1 MGGLSRGLMF
11 PSSSPALNAIST
23 HPRLRAAT
31 AQLLGTSSITLLQS
45 EAWSKSPPAGGT
57 KLLGLVGKV
66 LGTLLQSDAVNPINA
81 YSNSDQRMHMD
92 YPNHYLTHPSPWAS
106 PEAVEAI
113 LYFDDASECGGAT
126 RLVPRQGD
134 DDPLYSWPYVRM
146 PGVAGHDWINDKGS
160 AERYFERADPEIA
173 RFRRRLYEREVEV
186 KYRPGTLLLYRFD
199 LWHRGTPLKST
210 APPRRVLNLV
220 YAKTGI
226 RHITPWNCRLDFVE
240 SNDEQQQQQQ
250 QQQAPSAHAIAR
262 AAEFGF
268 SRNMYFGGE
277 GELNAMT
284 VQRRS
289 RLGVPP
295 PGDPYWTDA
304 MCDAVRQRFGPRG
317 GWEAY
322 RSSSSEC
329 SEYSV

>member
-1 MGGLSRGLMF
+1 MS
-11 PSSSPALNAIST
+11 
-23 HPRLRAAT
+23 
-31 AQLLGTSSITLLQS
+31 LQ
-45 EAWSKSPPAGGT
+45 
-57 KLLGLVGKV
+57 
-66 LGTLLQSDAVNPINA
+66 
-81 YSNSDQRMHMD
+81 
-92 YPNHYLTHPSPWAS
+92 
-106 PEAVEAI
+106 
-113 LYFDDASECGGAT
+113 
-126 RLVPRQGD
+126 
-134 DDPLYSWPYVRM
+134 
-146 PGVAGHDWINDKGS
+146 
-160 AERYFERADPEIA
+160 
-173 RFRRRLYEREVEV
+173 VEV

-240 SNDEQQQQQQ
+240 SNDEQQQQLQ

-329 SEYSV
+329 SEYRHEYRTE